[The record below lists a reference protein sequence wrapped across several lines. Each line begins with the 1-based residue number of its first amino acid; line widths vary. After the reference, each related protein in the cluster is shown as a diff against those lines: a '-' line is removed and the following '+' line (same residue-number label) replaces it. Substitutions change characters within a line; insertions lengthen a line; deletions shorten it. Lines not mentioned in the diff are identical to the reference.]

1 MRANTNIPSIRRLNR
16 YDDLLT
22 LHQNHPEKYPFLLES
37 VAHGTAQAQFDILFC
52 FPEEQLT
59 LDQSTSLTLDNKP
72 LESSDFLS
80 ILDQLWQ
87 QNKTNITPDIK
98 LPFYGGWFTYLGYE
112 LAAHIEPTLSY
123 YKDPI
128 LPVAFATRVRSAFIR
143 DHAQSCLYLVS
154 NDETKIHQMMIDL
167 GSYNTIDATEIAFH
181 RIEEENTEQFINGV
195 ERIKRYIYEG
205 DVFQVNLSRGWK
217 TQSDKPFSSAA
228 LYQRLR
234 QSNPAP
240 FSALVNYHNKTIIS
254 SSPERLVKT
263 EGRLVQTRPI
273 AGTRP
278 RSTSDQV
285 DQRLAKELMENVKE
299 RAEHI
304 MLIDLERNDLGRV
317 CRPGSIEVD
326 ALMIRESYTHV
337 HHIVSNITGQLR
349 DNTTPGEV
357 IRAVFPGGTI
367 TGCPKVRC
375 MEIIHE
381 LEHEARGA
389 YTGSVGYINDNG
401 DMDLNILIRTLVCD
415 DNSVRFRA
423 GGGIVA
429 DSIAEREVAETRSK
443 AKGLLLALQA

>member
-1 MRANTNIPSIRRLNR
+1 
-16 YDDLLT
+16 
-22 LHQNHPEKYPFLLES
+22 
-37 VAHGTAQAQFDILFC
+37 LFC
-52 FPEEQLT
+52 FPEEQLILHQDT
-59 LDQSTSLTLDNKP
+59 LLTLDNQP
-72 LESSDFLS
+72 LDNSDFLS
-80 ILDQLWQ
+80 VLDHLWQ
-87 QNKTNITPDIK
+87 QNKTKTQIDSKIDIK

-112 LAAHIEPTLSY
+112 LAAHIEPTLSC

-128 LPVAFATRVRSAFIR
+128 LPIAFASRVRSAFIR

-154 NDETKIHQMMIDL
+154 NDEEKINQMIADLDNCNAIDDFE
-167 GSYNTIDATEIAFH
+167 SVFH
-181 RIEEENTEQFINGV
+181 TIEEDDTQQFINGV
-195 ERIKRYIYEG
+195 ERIKDYIYEG
-205 DVFQVNLSRGWK
+205 DVFQVNLSRKWK
-217 TQSDKPFSSAA
+217 AQSSQAFSSAA

-240 FSALVNYHNKTIIS
+240 FSALVYYDNKTIIS
-254 SSPERLVKT
+254 SSPERLVQT
-263 EGRLVQTRPI
+263 EGRQVQTRPI

-278 RSTSDQV
+278 RSTSYQADQK
-285 DQRLAKELMENVKE
+285 LAEELMENVKE

-317 CRPGSIEVD
+317 CCPGTIEVD
-326 ALMIRESYTHV
+326 ALMVRESYAHV
-337 HHIVSNITGQLR
+337 HHIVSNIRGQLR
-349 DNTTPGEV
+349 HNVTPGEV

-401 DMDLNILIRTLVCD
+401 DMDLNILIRTLIHD
-415 DNSVRFRA
+415 GNSIQFRA

-429 DSIAEREVAETRSK
+429 DSIALRELAETRSK
-443 AKGLLLALQA
+443 AKGLLLALQS

>member
-1 MRANTNIPSIRRLNR
+1 MRRLNR
-16 YDDLLT
+16 YDDLLA
-22 LHQNHPEKYPFLLES
+22 LHHNHPEKYPFLLES
-37 VAHGTAQAQFDILFC
+37 VAHGTAQSQFDILFC
-52 FPEEQLT
+52 FPEEQLV
-59 LDQSTSLTLDNKP
+59 LNQDSLLTLDNNP
-72 LESSDFLS
+72 LENNDFLLM
-80 ILDQLWQ
+80 LDQLWQ
-87 QNKTNITPDIK
+87 QNKVTTKAEIK

-112 LAAHIEPTLSY
+112 LAAHIEPTLRC
-123 YKDPI
+123 YKDSV
-128 LPVAFATRVRSAFIR
+128 LPVAFASRIRSAVIR

-154 NDETKIHQMMIDL
+154 NDEEKIHQMIADL
-167 GSYNTIDATEIAFH
+167 DSCNAIDASEIVFH
-181 RIEEENTEQFINGV
+181 HIEEDNTQQFINGV
-195 ERIKRYIYEG
+195 ERIKHYIYEG

-217 TQSDKPFSSAA
+217 ARSNESFSSVA

-240 FSALVNYHNKTIIS
+240 FSALVNYDNKTIIS
-254 SSPERLVKT
+254 SSPERLVQT
-263 EGRLVQTRPI
+263 EGRYVQTRPI

-278 RSTSDQV
+278 RSTSNQIDQ
-285 DQRLAKELMENVKE
+285 QLAAELMENVKE

-317 CRPGSIEVD
+317 CCPGSIEVD
-326 ALMIRESYTHV
+326 ALMVRESYAHV
-337 HHIVSNITGQLR
+337 HHIVSNIRGQLR
-349 DNTTPGEV
+349 DNVTPGEV

-415 DNSVRFRA
+415 GTTVQFRA

-429 DSIAEREVAETRSK
+429 DSIAQREVAETRSK
-443 AKGLLLALQA
+443 AKGLLLALQSV